1 MQQLHPPSLHRSD
14 LAAFALLPFPA
25 FGSVVTPQRPRRRIV
40 RVVQFIGLTLA
51 VALPVAC
58 DKAHA
63 QSTSSVHA
71 ASAEPYLPFVT
82 EGSQRF
88 NIRMSW
94 IRGVIQMESGGN
106 PKAVSPKGAM
116 GLMQI
121 MPDTWSYL
129 RSRYQLGN
137 DPFDPHD
144 NIIGG
149 TAYLREL
156 YDRFGPSGFLAAY
169 NAGPTQFQK
178 YLAGLR
184 PLPDETKRY
193 VATLGQVLPDLPI
206 NDVAIAAVRVPN
218 WQRATLFIVAPI
230 ASSQS
235 AIIPSGRAPD
245 AASTPTVS
253 ALSPQADG
261 LFVPIRTTNQP

>member
-1 MQQLHPPSLHRSD
+1 MPQLRPRSLHRPG
-14 LAAFALLPFPA
+14 LTAFALLPFPD
-25 FGSVVTPQRPRRRIV
+25 FGSLLTLQRPRRPIV
-40 RVVQFIGLTLA
+40 RFVQFIGLTLA
-51 VALPVAC
+51 LALPVTC
-58 DKAHA
+58 GKVHA

-71 ASAEPYLPFVT
+71 PDVDPYLSFVT
-82 EGSQRF
+82 EASQRF
-88 NIRMSW
+88 NLRMSW

-106 PKAVSPKGAM
+106 SRAVSPKGAM

-169 NAGPTQFQK
+169 NAGPTQFQR
-178 YLAGLR
+178 YLTGLR

-206 NDVAIAAVRVPN
+206 NDVANDAVRVPN
-218 WQRATLFIVAPI
+218 WQRATLFIAAPT

-253 ALSPQADG
+253 ALSPHADG
-261 LFVPIRTTNQP
+261 LFAPIRTTNQP